1 MTRILFVYHISSI
14 GGGSYCLLNLL
25 KAIDR
30 DTFEPVVLLPK
41 RGPLCDEIE
50 KLGIDIVYFPSLH
63 LYPYNKSL
71 LRMSTLKSL
80 YLIERC
86 QKGFGEVLK
95 CVAPDVVYLNTMML
109 FPYLKT
115 VKKCECKTVL
125 HVREHWPL
133 EEHRWQLERVR
144 KIVYAY
150 ADKLIA
156 INRYSASIF
165 PEKKAAIV
173 YDWIDMNARRGGP
186 SLEELLG
193 EDCADKKVYLFTGG
207 LQPIKGTIE
216 VLRAFS
222 REIKGDD
229 RRLLVLGVDS
239 TMNWSG
245 IKGKIKKVLST
256 LGYKT
261 YKERVVR
268 LCEGDSRIICKPAMY
283 NITDLMEHVKGY
295 ISFFTIPHANLA
307 LAESIIVGTQAIA
320 AQTDEALEYSNEG
333 KLALLFPFGDEKTFI
348 DTWRKLDIGQGI
360 SDKLLKE
367 GAKSLRQCF
376 SSEMNAYVFNQALK
390 ELVS

>member
-1 MTRILFVYHISSI
+1 MTKILFVYHVSGI

-30 DTFEPVVLLPK
+30 DAFEPVVLLPN
-41 RGPLCDEIE
+41 RGPLCEEISQ
-50 KLGIDIVYFPSLH
+50 LGIEIVYFPTLH
-63 LYPYNKSL
+63 LYPYNKPL
-71 LRMSTLKSL
+71 LRRSTIKSL
-80 YLIERC
+80 IKIHNC
-86 QKGFGEVLK
+86 QKGFADIVQ
-95 CVAPDVVYLNTMML
+95 CVKPDIVYLNTMML

-115 VKKCECKTVL
+115 VKECGCKTVL

-144 KIVYAY
+144 KIVYKY

-173 YDWIDMNARRGGP
+173 YDWIDMDARRGGP

-193 EDCADKKVYLFTGG
+193 EDCADKKIYLFTGG

-245 IKGKIKKVLST
+245 IRGKIKKVLS
-256 LGYKT
+256 LFGYKT
-261 YKERVVR
+261 YKERVIKI
-268 LCEGDSRIICKPAMY
+268 CEEDSRIICRPSMY
-283 NITDLMEHVKGY
+283 NITELMESVEGY
-295 ISFFTIPHANLA
+295 ISYFTIPHANLA

-320 AQTDEALEYSNEG
+320 AQTDEAFEYSNEG

>member
-1 MTRILFVYHISSI
+1 MTRILFVYHVSSI

-30 DTFEPVVLLPK
+30 NAFEPVVLLPN

-50 KLGIDIVYFPSLH
+50 KLRMEIFYFPILH
-63 LYPYNKSL
+63 LYPYNKPL

-86 QKGFGEVLK
+86 KKGFKEVLK
-95 CVAPDVVYLNTMML
+95 RVAPDVVYLNTMML

-115 VKKCECKTVL
+115 VKECGCKTVL

-133 EEHRWQLERVR
+133 EEHCWQLERVR
-144 KIVYAY
+144 KIVYEY
-150 ADKLIA
+150 TDKLIA

-173 YDWIDMNARRGGP
+173 YDWIDMDARRGGP

-320 AQTDEALEYSNEG
+320 AQTDEAFEYSNEG

-348 DTWRKLDIGQGI
+348 DAWRKLDIGQGI

-376 SSEMNAYVFNQALK
+376 SSEMNAYIFNQALK